1 MPRTTSSSTVATK
14 ASEGAMRFSMRNWA
28 LLVTGLVAGIAGF
41 FALAAGSTV
50 LAPLL
55 LVLGYV
61 ILIPLGII
69 L

>member
-1 MPRTTSSSTVATK
+1 
-14 ASEGAMRFSMRNWA
+14 MRFSMRNA
-28 LLVTGLVAGIAGF
+28 ILLVAGVISAVVGF